1 MENQPN
7 LTITEKLK
15 INVKKQ
21 LPPNGFN
28 IIKESH
34 RGKLSS
40 KLAINSNNLRETTTP
55 EKKVKKN
62 KPKSRPNVLTK
73 VGNGVVIPPGR

>member
-7 LTITEKLK
+7 LAITEKLK
-15 INVKKQ
+15 TNVKKEP
-21 LPPNGFN
+21 PPNGYN

-40 KLAINSNNLRETTTP
+40 KPAVNSINHRETTTP